1 MAQPEIVNPIA
12 AEEITSWAATM
23 AVTFHGDPAGPEIGR
38 RLTILERSW
47 DPDRAWG
54 ARDRGRWVAT
64 LRTEPRTITVPGP
77 GLDTLQLPVDALTN
91 VTVAAT
97 HRRRGVLSS
106 MLSNSL
112 IAARDRGH
120 ALSVLIAA
128 EWPIYG
134 RFGYGPA
141 VLSADYELRSARR
154 GATPGGDPGRL
165 YRVDRS
171 ELAGV
176 AHDVFARARTERA
189 GQMDRDERWW
199 NRMLG
204 LDGYEPSP
212 DAPSTWLVHEGDG
225 GPDGLTAW
233 TTSGEFG
240 LVPPF
245 ATVETWD
252 LVAASADAYRDIWAY
267 LCGIDGTDQVRI
279 RNRPIDEPVRWLL
292 TDGRALVTTRV
303 VDLVWARVLDVP
315 AALSARRYAV
325 TDEIVLEVIDD
336 AHPSLITGRYA
347 LSTTADEVQCERTGR
362 AADLTMSAQV
372 LGSVY
377 FGGVGLRPQMLA
389 GAVQEHTPGAV
400 TRAELMFSAPRA
412 PWNTTWF

>member
-1 MAQPEIVNPIA
+1 MATPEIVNPVP
-12 AEEITSWAATM
+12 AEEIAQWAATM
-23 AVTFHGDPAGPEIGR
+23 AVTFHGDPAGPGISR
-38 RLTILERSW
+38 RVTMLERGW

-64 LRTEPRTITVPGP
+64 LRTEPRTITVPGC
-77 GLDTLQLPVDALTN
+77 GLDTLELSVDALTN

-97 HRRRGVLSS
+97 HRRRGVLST
-106 MLSNSL
+106 MLSGSL
-112 IAARDRGH
+112 TAAYERGD

-141 VLSADYELRSARR
+141 VLSADYELRSARP
-154 GATPGGDPGRL
+154 GATPDGDAGRL

-171 ELAGV
+171 ELGAV
-176 AHDVFARARTERA
+176 AHDVFARARTNHA
-189 GQMDRDERWW
+189 GQMDRAPRWW
-199 NRMLG
+199 NAVLG

-212 DAPSTWLVHEGDG
+212 DAPSTWLVHEGPD

-245 ATVETWD
+245 ATAEVWD
-252 LVAASADAYRDIWAY
+252 LVAASPDAYRNIWAY
-267 LCGIDGTDQVRI
+267 LCGIDGTDQVRV
-279 RNRPIDEPVRWLL
+279 RNRPVDEPVRWLL
-292 TDGRALVTTRV
+292 ADGRALVTTRV

-315 AALSARRYAV
+315 AALTARRYAV
-325 TDEIVLEVIDD
+325 SGEIVLEVIDD
-336 AHPSLITGRYA
+336 AQPSFITGRYA
-347 LSTTADEVQCERTGR
+347 LSASADEVQCERTER
-362 AADLTMSAQV
+362 PPDLTMSAQA

-377 FGGVGLRPQMLA
+377 FGGVGLSQQVPAGTVREHTA
-389 GAVQEHTPGAV
+389 GAVQRTD
-400 TRAELMFSAPRA
+400 LMFSAPRA